1 MNQQPAGTN
10 KVRIFIADDHELLRA
25 GLRRLVEN
33 HPDWEVSGEAADGQ
47 SVAELVRQQKPDVLI
62 LDIALPGANGLAI
75 AAEISKTA
83 PTVATLI
90 YTGDD
95 DPAVIHGAFEAGAK
109 SFIRKTDERHHLI
122 SAIEALAR
130 NKPYLTPDVAEVLLA
145 SQFRTDRAQ
154 ELTVREREI
163 VRLVCEGK
171 SNQEV
176 AALLEISTRTVE
188 VHRASVM
195 RKLQLD
201 AFADLVRY
209 AIRHKLVKP

>member
-1 MNQQPAGTN
+1 MS
-10 KVRIFIADDHELLRA
+10 KVRVFIADDHELLRA
-25 GLRRLVEN
+25 GLRRLVESQ
-33 HPDWEVSGEAADGQ
+33 PDWEVSGETGDGAEVAD
-47 SVAELVRQQKPDVLI
+47 LVRQQKPDVLI
-62 LDIALPGANGLAI
+62 LDVTLPGANGLAI
-75 AAEISKTA
+75 AAELAKTA
-83 PTVATLI
+83 PSVATMI

-95 DPAVIHGAFEAGAK
+95 DPAVIYGAFEAGAK
-109 SFIRKTDERHHLI
+109 SFIRKTDDRNHLI
-122 SAIEALAR
+122 AAIEALAR
-130 NKPYLTPDVAEVLLA
+130 QKPYLTPDVAEILLA
-145 SQFRTDRAQ
+145 AQFRPDRAQ

-176 AALLEISTRTVE
+176 ANLLDISTRTVE

-209 AIRHKLVKP
+209 AIRNKLVKP

>member
-1 MNQQPAGTN
+1 MKT
-10 KVRIFIADDHELLRA
+10 VRIFIADDHELLRA

-33 HPDWEVSGEAADGQ
+33 HPDWEVSGEAADGTT
-47 SVAELVRQQKPDVLI
+47 VAEMVRQQKPDVLI
-62 LDIALPGANGLAI
+62 LDVALPGANGLAI

-95 DPAVIHGAFEAGAK
+95 DPAVIYGAFEAGAK
-109 SFIRKTDERHHLI
+109 SFIRKTDDRNHLI
-122 SAIEALAR
+122 AAIEALAR
-130 NKPYLTPDVAEVLLA
+130 QKPYLTPDVAEILLA
-145 SQFRTDRAQ
+145 AQFRTDRAQ

-176 AALLEISTRTVE
+176 AALLDISTRTVE

-209 AIRHKLVKP
+209 AIRHKLVKA

>member
-1 MNQQPAGTN
+1 MTEPPAAPN

-25 GLRRLVEN
+25 GLRRLVEH
-33 HPDWEVSGEAADGQ
+33 HPDWEVTGEASDGDG
-47 SVAELVRQQKPDVLI
+47 VAELVRQQKPDIVI
-62 LDIALPGANGLAI
+62 LDVALPGASGLAI
-75 AAEISKTA
+75 AAEISKTS

-95 DPAVIHGAFEAGAK
+95 DPAVIHAAFEAGAK

-122 SAIEALAR
+122 AAIEALAR
-130 NKPYLTPDVAEVLLA
+130 QKPYLTPDVAEILLA
-145 SQFRTDRAQ
+145 SQFRTDKTQ
-154 ELTVREREI
+154 ELTVREREV
-163 VRLVCEGK
+163 VRLICEGK

-176 AALLEISTRTVE
+176 ANLLDISTRTVE